1 MTRLLPADD
10 TAEHYRYVFWIQAG
24 RERWDTNPKPLGRDE
39 SNILSKRMQKHE
51 ALLPEGADARFGSID
66 LQSLIDRKKKTI
78 EKRKQRLDRKRT
90 LQNASES
97 GSTSGT
103 TDSSSD
109 TSDSSD

>member
-1 MTRLLPADD
+1 MP
-10 TAEHYRYVFWIQAG
+10 Q
-24 RERWDTNPKPLGRDE
+24 
-39 SNILSKRMQKHE
+39 RMQKHE

-103 TDSSSD
+103 HGQQQRYFGLQRLKKKIALQVKMGGNI
-109 TSDSSD
+109 

>member
-66 LQSLIDRKKKTI
+66 LQSLIDRKEKII
-78 EKRKQRLDRKRT
+78 EKRKQRLDRKRP